1 MSTFAS
7 AKIAAWTA
15 TSALLIGVGGTAGV
29 ASASGAPPPQTR
41 SALGQVRTGTHG
53 AEMPARAT
61 EPAGYTIVTQHV
73 DITDGTQGTDT
84 ASCPA
89 GTVIWGGGAAFNGGS
104 SAINLGSSYPSDGDT
119 AWTATFND
127 GAFDSGFTVYAI
139 CADKPKSYVIDTE
152 SYANPTDTATYA
164 TATCPKKTAVLDGGA
179 YSESPELDVNLNSS
193 WPSVGPQKIDYWNV
207 RETNAS
213 SSDNTV
219 VVYAVCGKKPKK
231 YAMVAGPSVD
241 NTAGSSTT
249 ATVSCAHGM
258 AIGGGGEANSGS
270 LNVNLSD
277 DFPFS
282 DSEFFIAENNGSATD
297 ESLEP
302 YVVCAT

>member
-1 MSTFAS
+1 MSIFVLAR
-7 AKIAAWTA
+7 IAACTA
-15 TSALLIGVGGTAGV
+15 ASALLICVVGTAGV
-29 ASASGAPPPQTR
+29 ASASGARPSQTR
-41 SALGQVRTGTHG
+41 SAPGQVQPGTHE
-53 AEMPARAT
+53 AELPARAT
-61 EPAGYTIVTQHV
+61 EPAGYTIVTQSF
-73 DITDGTQGTDT
+73 DISDGTQGTGT

-104 SAINLGSSYPSDGDT
+104 FAVNIGSSYPSDGDS

-127 GAFDSGFTVYAI
+127 DAFNSGFTVYAI

-152 SYANPTDTATYA
+152 SAANPTDTATYA

-179 YSESPELDVNLNSS
+179 YSESSDLDVNLNSS
-193 WPSVGPQKIDYWNV
+193 WPSVGPEKIDYWNV

-213 SSDNTV
+213 SSSNTV

-241 NTAGSSTT
+241 NTAGSTTT
-249 ATVSCAHGM
+249 ATVSCAHGV